1 VEFRVLG
8 DLEVRHN
15 GETLPLG
22 AHQQRAVLAILVL
35 HAGEVVS
42 ADRLIDELW
51 GDEPPPRAAKTVQV
65 YVSRLRKVLTTVNG
79 QIDDPI
85 VTRDHGYVLRIDP
98 EQVDASVFERLLDEG
113 RRACTERE
121 FEAAATVLRNALGLW
136 RGSPL
141 ADFTFDAF
149 AANEIARLEE
159 LRLEALET
167 RIDADLA
174 LGRHVAVVAELEAL
188 TAEHP
193 LRERLR
199 AQRMLALYRSGR
211 EPEALALY
219 RETRTALVDELG
231 MEPSPALRELHEAIL
246 RQDPALKAPAP
257 ASRRLPVTAP
267 TRATGGGEP
276 PGRAPCSSSSAQ
288 LRRSSRCSP
297 SAAGRAR
304 RWRRTRWPKSI
315 RRATRSCNAV
325 VQQITVGA
333 RPGDIAAGAGGVWV
347 ANLDDSSVSHIDPK
361 SATLKRNLSIAGARV
376 DALAAT
382 SGAVWTMDY
391 ARATATKIDAGFGDA
406 VRMVHVGVPAAL
418 GAAIPSPIAVGGG
431 WVWAATGRS
440 SVARI
445 NERSGRIDMKVAV
458 GNEPAAIAVG
468 AGAAWVAD
476 DLDNT
481 VSRIDAAG
489 VVTATT
495 TVGNGASGVA
505 IGDGAVWVAN
515 TLDNTVTRIDAAN
528 GATKAVIQVGA
539 GPRGVAVGAGSVW
552 VADSR
557 GASVSRIDPRTNRVQ
572 TIAVGGSPEGV
583 AVAAGRVWVTVQ
595 AGSPSPS
602 KPLAGGTL
610 RVVQQKDFGS
620 TDPALLSSYG
630 PQAAQLGYA
639 ICAKLLNYPDRSAPR
654 GTRLVPEVAAALPRI
669 SRDGRTYTFA
679 IRPGFR
685 FSPPSSGPVTARAFR
700 RAIERMLSPAM
711 PSGYS
716 PDLADIVGLGAY
728 RAGRTKHIA
737 GVTATAST
745 LTIRL
750 THRAP
755 DLPARLAMPQ
765 LCAVPPDTPIRT
777 GGVENIPSAGP
788 YYITS
793 HTPNAE
799 LVLRRNP
806 NYHGSRP
813 RRFDE
818 IVYQF
823 GATPAQAAA
832 LVEADRADYANAAF
846 GFGYLNP
853 VPTANDARLERDYGT
868 HSLAARAGRQRY
880 FVNRTPALQ
889 HLMLNARRPLFASA
903 RMRQAANF
911 AVDRAALARNAGS
924 GFSGLPTDQYLPNSM
939 PGFRDADI
947 YPLGG
952 PDVARARRLAKGAHR
967 RRAVMYTCKSPAC
980 LQLAETVKG
989 NLRAIDIAVDIK
1001 EIPAA
1006 SIFDREGTPGEPYD
1020 IAWFGW
1026 VADYADPSTFI
1037 DAPFTGLPVSLHG
1050 PDAHDDRPRVTAAA
1064 KLTGPQRLRAY
1075 GQLDIDLATH
1085 AAPAIA
1091 FADLTARDF
1100 FSSHIGC
1107 QAFQPFYG
1115 MDLAALC
1122 RRGAR

>member
-1 VEFRVLG
+1 
-8 DLEVRHN
+8 
-15 GETLPLG
+15 
-22 AHQQRAVLAILVL
+22 
-35 HAGEVVS
+35 
-42 ADRLIDELW
+42 
-51 GDEPPPRAAKTVQV
+51 
-65 YVSRLRKVLTTVNG
+65 
-79 QIDDPI
+79 
-85 VTRDHGYVLRIDP
+85 VLR
-98 EQVDASVFERLLDEG
+98 
-113 RRACTERE
+113 T
-121 FEAAATVLRNALGLW
+121 ALGLW

-174 LGRHVAVVAELEAL
+174 LGCHAALVAELEAL

-199 AQRMLALYRSGR
+199 AQRMLALYRCGR

-231 MEPSPALRELHEAIL
+231 MEPSPALRELHDAIL
-246 RQDPALKAPAP
+246 RQDPALKAPALRVAAP
-257 ASRRLPVTAP
+257 AVGGDGAGRRRPRRR
-267 TRATGGGEP
+267 RAAAAGVVVVLVGGVAAVSALLAQGGGA
-276 PGRAPCSSSSAQ
+276 GANV
-288 LRRSSRCSP
+288 
-297 SAAGRAR
+297 AANSVAEIDPAR
-304 RWRRTRWPKSI
+304 
-315 RRATRSCNAV
+315 NAV
-325 VQQITVGA
+325 VGQIAVGA
-333 RPGDIAAGAGGVWV
+333 RPGDISAAAGGGI
-347 ANLDDSSVSHIDPK
+347 ANLDDRSVSQIDPK
-361 SATLKRNLSIAGARV
+361 SATVKRNLSIAGASV

-382 SGAVWTMDY
+382 SDAVWTMDY
-391 ARATATKIDAGFGDA
+391 ARATATKIDPGFGDA
-406 VRMVHVGVPAAL
+406 VRTVHVGVPVVL

-431 WVWAATGRS
+431 SVWAATGSS

-445 NERSGRIDMKVAV
+445 DARSGRMDMKVDV
-458 GNEPAAIAVG
+458 GNEPAGIAVG

-489 VVTATT
+489 VVTAAT
-495 TVGNGASGVA
+495 TVGNGASGIAVGA
-505 IGDGAVWVAN
+505 GAVWVAN
-515 TLDNTVTRIDAAN
+515 TLDDTVTRIDAAT
-528 GATKAVIQVGA
+528 GATTAVIPVGA
-539 GPRGVAVGAGSVW
+539 GPRGVAVGAGGVW

-557 GASVSRIDPRTNRVQ
+557 GASVSRIDTRTHGVR
-572 TIAVGGSPEGV
+572 TIPVGGSPEGV
-583 AVAAGRVWVTVQ
+583 AVDAGRVWVTVQ
-595 AGSPSPS
+595 AGSPPPS
-602 KPLAGGTL
+602 KPVAGGTL

-630 PQAAQLGYA
+630 PQAGQLEYA
-639 ICAKLLNYPDRSAPR
+639 TCAKLLNYPDRPAPW
-654 GTRLVPEVAAALPRI
+654 GMRLMPEVAAALPRR

-679 IRPGFR
+679 IRPGFQ
-685 FSPPSSGPVTARAFR
+685 FSPPSNRPVTARAFQ
-700 RAIERMLSPAM
+700 RAIERMLSPM
-711 PSGYS
+711 MRSGYS
-716 PDLADIVGLGAY
+716 YDMADIVGVGAF

-750 THRAP
+750 VRPAP
-755 DLPARLAMPQ
+755 SLPARMAMPQ

-777 GGVENIPSAGP
+777 GGVEPIPSAGP
-788 YYITS
+788 YYIQS

-818 IVYQF
+818 IDYHF

-832 LVEADRADYANAAF
+832 LVEASRADYANAAF

-853 VPTANDARLERDYGT
+853 VPTANDARIERDYGT

-880 FVNRTPALQ
+880 FINRTPALQ
-889 HLMLNARRPLFASA
+889 YLLLNARRPLFASA
-903 RMRQAANF
+903 RMRQAVNF
-911 AVDRAALARNAGS
+911 GVDRASLARNAGS

-952 PDVARARRLAKGAHR
+952 PDVARARRLAGGPHR

-980 LQLAETVKG
+980 LQLAETVKL
-989 NLRAIDIAVDIK
+989 NLRAIGIAVDIK
-1001 EIPAA
+1001 EIPALR
-1006 SIFDREGTPGEPYD
+1006 IFGRESTPGEPYD

-1037 DAPFTGLPVSLHG
+1037 DAPFVGFPVSLQG
-1050 PDAHDDRPRVTAAA
+1050 PGDYRPRIAAVA
-1064 KLTGPQRLRAY
+1064 RLTGDRRLRAY
-1075 GQLDIDLATH
+1075 GHLDVDLATH
-1085 AAPAIA
+1085 AAPAVA

-1100 FSSHIGC
+1100 LSSHIGC
-1107 QAFQPFYG
+1107 QAFQPVYG

>member
-8 DLEVRHN
+8 DLEVRHD
-15 GETLPLG
+15 GETLSLG

-79 QIDDPI
+79 PTEDPI
-85 VTRDHGYVLRIDP
+85 VTRDRGYVLRVDP
-98 EQVDASVFERLLDEG
+98 EQVDARVFERLLDEG
-113 RRACTERE
+113 RRKCTGRE
-121 FEAAATVLRNALGLW
+121 FDGAATVLREALGLW

-174 LGRHVAVVAELEAL
+174 LGRHAALVAELEAL

-199 AQRMLALYRSGR
+199 AQRMLALYRCGR

-219 RETRTALVDELG
+219 RETRKALVDELG
-231 MEPSPALRELHEAIL
+231 MEPSPALRELQEAIL
-246 RQDPALKAPAP
+246 RQDPALKAPALRVAAP
-257 ASRRLPVTAP
+257 AADGAGASRRR
-267 TRATGGGEP
+267 RAAVAGVALALAGGLAAVIALLARGGGA
-276 PGRAPCSSSSAQ
+276 RANV
-288 LRRSSRCSP
+288 
-297 SAAGRAR
+297 AANSVAVIDPAR
-304 RWRRTRWPKSI
+304 D
-315 RRATRSCNAV
+315 AV
-325 VQQITVGA
+325 VRQIAVGA
-333 RPGDIAAGAGGVWV
+333 RPGDISAGTGGLWV
-347 ANLDDSSVSHIDPK
+347 ANLDDDSVSQIDAK
-361 SATLKRNLSIAGARV
+361 SATVKRTLSIAGASV

-382 SGAVWTMDY
+382 SDAVWTMDY
-391 ARATATKIDAGFGDA
+391 ARATATKIDPGFGDA
-406 VRMVHVGVPAAL
+406 VRTVHVGVPVAL
-418 GAAIPSPIAVGGG
+418 GAAIPSPVAVGGG
-431 WVWAATGRS
+431 SVWAATGSS

-445 NERSGRIDMKVAV
+445 DARSGRMDMKVDV
-458 GNEPAAIAVG
+458 GNEPAGIAVG
-468 AGAAWVAD
+468 AGAAWVTD

-489 VVTATT
+489 VVTATAPA
-495 TVGNGASGVA
+495 GNAASGIAV
-505 IGDGAVWVAN
+505 GDGAVWVAN
-515 TLDNTVTRIDAAN
+515 TLDNTVTRIDAAT
-528 GATKAVIQVGA
+528 GATKAIIPVGP
-539 GPRGVAVGAGSVW
+539 GPRGVAVGAGAVW

-557 GASVSRIDPRTNRVQ
+557 GASVSRIDPRTDRAQ
-572 TIAVGGSPEGV
+572 TIPVGGSPEGV

-595 AGSPSPS
+595 AGSPRPS

-610 RVVQQKDFGS
+610 RVVQQKDFGP
-620 TDPALLSSYG
+620 TDPAVLASYG
-630 PQAAQLGYA
+630 PQAAQLEYA
-639 ICAKLLNYPDRSAPR
+639 TCAKLLNYPDRPAPP
-654 GTRLVPEVAAALPRI
+654 GTRLVPEVAAALPRL

-685 FSPPSSGPVTARAFR
+685 FSPPSNGPVTARAFQ
-700 RAIERMLSPAM
+700 RAIERLLSPQM
-711 PSGYS
+711 RS
-716 PDLADIVGLGAY
+716 PFSDDIADIVGVGAY
-728 RAGRTKHIA
+728 RAGRTRHIA
-737 GVTATAST
+737 GVTATSST
-745 LTIRL
+745 LTIHLVR
-750 THRAP
+750 P
-755 DLPARLAMPQ
+755 EPSFPARIAMPQ

-777 GGVENIPSAGP
+777 GGVENIPAAGP
-788 YYITS
+788 YYIAS

-806 NYHGSRP
+806 NYHGRRP

-818 IVYQF
+818 IDYHF

-832 LVEADRADYANAAF
+832 LVEAGRADYANAAF

-853 VPTANDARLERDYGT
+853 VPTPNDARLERDYGA

-880 FVNRTPALQ
+880 FINRTPALQ
-889 HLMLNARRPLFASA
+889 YLLLNARRPLFASP

-911 AVDRAALARNAGS
+911 AVDRAALARNAGP
-924 GFSGLPTDQYLPNSM
+924 GFSGLPTDQYLPNNI
-939 PGFRDADI
+939 PGFHDADI

-952 PDVARARRLAKGAHR
+952 PDVARARRLMNGHR

-989 NLRAIDIAVDIK
+989 NLHTIGIAVDIN
-1001 EIPAA
+1001 EIPAPR
-1006 SIFDREGTPGEPYD
+1006 IFGLESTPGEPYD

-1037 DAPFTGLPVSLHG
+1037 DAPFISFPVSLHG
-1050 PDAHDDRPRVTAAA
+1050 PDADNYQPRIAAVA
-1064 KLTGPQRLRAY
+1064 KLTGGQRLRGY

-1107 QAFQPFYG
+1107 QAFQPVYG